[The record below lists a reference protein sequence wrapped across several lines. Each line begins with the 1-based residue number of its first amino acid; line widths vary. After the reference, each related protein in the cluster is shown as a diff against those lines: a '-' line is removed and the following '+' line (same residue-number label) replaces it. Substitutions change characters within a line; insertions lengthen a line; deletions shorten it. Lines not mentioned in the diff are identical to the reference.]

1 LREAP
6 RRRLSVASACAAATC
21 FSQREGER
29 MAVTHDDLAASN
41 SLADLAARIVAEHTA
56 IHGLLSDSIRRAMAA
71 GDLLIEAKAMVQ
83 HGQWLPWLRGHCK
96 ISERTAQLYM
106 RCAKNRIEIEKKS
119 ASVADLTLN
128 EAAALLAL
136 SSDVRKLFEFA
147 KQTEGLSGEELVQ
160 ACLDAGVGVI
170 TSRGYNPF
178 AGRSDD
184 ERREWRLFV
193 LWLARRQRAPGDAS
207 DHVEW
212 LLQRPFQ
219 NVAEWMG
226 EEGEKFRAR
235 HGMDQPSEAVKTDW
249 SMFAAERA
257 SLSEVEITAE
267 IDAFEAAQNAAP
279 VMPAPTRKGRRK

>member
-1 LREAP
+1 
-6 RRRLSVASACAAATC
+6 
-21 FSQREGER
+21 

-71 GDLLIEAKAMVQ
+71 GDLLIEAKAMVK
-83 HGQWLPWLRGHCK
+83 HGQWLPWLRDHCK

-106 RCAKNRIEIEKKS
+106 RCAKNRVEIEKKS

-147 KQTEGLSGEELVQ
+147 KQTEGLNGEELVQ
-160 ACLDAGVGVI
+160 ACLDAGVGRIV
-170 TSRGYNPF
+170 SRGYDPF
-178 AGRSDD
+178 GGRSDD

-193 LWLARRQRAPGDAS
+193 LWLALRQGYAVADVAWGQ
-207 DHVEW
+207 VEW
-212 LLQRPFQ
+212 LLRRPFQ
-219 NVAEWMG
+219 NVAEWLG
-226 EEGEKFRAR
+226 EEGEKFRALY
-235 HGMDQPSEAVKTDW
+235 GMSQPSEACKTDW
-249 SMFAAERA
+249 SVFAAQRQ
-257 SLSEVEITAE
+257 SLTEAE
-267 IDAFEAAQNAAP
+267 IITEINAAEAAQNAAR

>member
-1 LREAP
+1 MT
-6 RRRLSVASACAAATC
+6 SAFADPLV
-21 FSQREGER
+21 G
-29 MAVTHDDLAASN
+29 SN

-71 GDLLIEAKAMVQ
+71 GDLLIEAKALVQ
-83 HGQWLPWLRGHCK
+83 HGQWLPWLRDRCR

-106 RCAKNRIEIEKKS
+106 RCAKNRVEIEKKS

-136 SSDVRKLFEFA
+136 SSDVRKLFEFT

-160 ACLDAGVGVI
+160 ACLDAGVGMIV
-170 TSRGYNPF
+170 SRSYDPF

-184 ERREWRLFV
+184 ERRVWSLFV
-193 LWLARRQRAPGDAS
+193 LRTASRQHAS
-207 DHVEW
+207 VDGAKDHVEW
-212 LLQRPFQ
+212 LLRRPFQ

-235 HGMDQPSEAVKTDW
+235 HGMGQPSEALKTNW
-249 SMFAAERA
+249 SMFAAERD
-257 SLSEVEITAE
+257 SLSEADITAE

-279 VMPAPTRKGRRK
+279 VMPGPTR

>member
-1 LREAP
+1 
-6 RRRLSVASACAAATC
+6 
-21 FSQREGER
+21 
-29 MAVTHDDLAASN
+29 M
-41 SLADLAARIVAEHTA
+41 AEHTA

-83 HGQWLPWLRGHCK
+83 HGQWLPWLRDHCK

-106 RCAKNRIEIEKKS
+106 RCAKNRIEIEKS
-119 ASVADLTLN
+119 ATVADLDLTLN

-147 KQTEGLSGEELVQ
+147 KQTKGLSGEELVQ

-170 TSRGYNPF
+170 VSRGYNPF

-184 ERREWRLFV
+184 ERREWRLYV
-193 LWLARRQRAPGDAS
+193 LWLARRQRMAVVDALG
-207 DHVEW
+207 HVEW

-219 NVAEWMG
+219 NVGEWLG
-226 EEGEKFRAR
+226 EEGDKWRAR
-235 HGMDQPSEAVKTDW
+235 WGMHQIPEAIKTDW
-249 SMFAAERA
+249 SMFLAERR
-257 SLSEVEITAE
+257 SLTEADIEAE
-267 IDAFEAAQNAAP
+267 INAAEAAQNAAP